1 MEQRNI
7 AVAIMLGVGLA
18 LAPVTVLA
26 DHHEK
31 AGSIEEKKTHAE
43 GSGGHSH
50 EGAKKEGKPE
60 VKETGASEA
69 GSAVGHGHDAQG
81 EEEEEGSH

>member
-1 MEQRNI
+1 MKQSNF
-7 AVAIMLGVGLA
+7 VMAIMLGVGIA
-18 LAPVTVLA
+18 LAPLAVLA

-31 AGSIEEKKTHAE
+31 AGTTEEKTHAE

-50 EGAKKEGKPE
+50 EGAKKEGQSE
-60 VKETGASEA
+60 VKKAGASET
-69 GSAVGHGHDAQG
+69 GSAAGHSHDAQD